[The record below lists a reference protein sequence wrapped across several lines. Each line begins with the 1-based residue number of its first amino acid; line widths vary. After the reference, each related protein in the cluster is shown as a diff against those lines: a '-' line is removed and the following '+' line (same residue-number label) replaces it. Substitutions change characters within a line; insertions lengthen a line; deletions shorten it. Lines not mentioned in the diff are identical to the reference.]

1 MGTGED
7 LFSFW
12 ASKVCPSKVAV
23 FSYHTWQNCI
33 PTGNICKRE
42 RTGWQK
48 QSCCFSSP
56 FPLPPIKHLSLFYN
70 SAAFTTLPLLFFI
83 PHYASTHTH
92 LLPPWL
98 RRRSGRPAYQKAL
111 LVGVAWTE
119 HVGGLQSHPPPA
131 LMRVLHSRK
140 KRRRERLK
148 RKSEAGENR
157 DTALQEYAAA
167 SDVQSLSAT
176 RVGCLSSPTVRHLGG
191 W

>member
-70 SAAFTTLPLLFFI
+70 CCFHHSPTPLFYPPLCK
-83 PHYASTHTH
+83 HTHTH
-92 LLPPWL
+92 TPPTTL
-98 RRRSGRPAYQKAL
+98 IASEIRSTSVSESSVSGGCLDRTCGRFAITPTTSTNASATFQK
-111 LVGVAWTE
+111 
-119 HVGGLQSHPPPA
+119 
-131 LMRVLHSRK
+131 K
-140 KRRRERLK
+140 KTK
-148 RKSEAGENR
+148 RKVEKEERSRGK
-157 DTALQEYAAA
+157 
-167 SDVQSLSAT
+167 
-176 RVGCLSSPTVRHLGG
+176 
-191 W
+191 